1 MNAKA
6 ETEEI
11 KLVANQIQMQKLWI
25 MVEDT
30 FKEAFKMTFVQRY
43 YNLSTFSSRIIGHL
57 RFLQGLLRHLFNA
70 KIRREFCSSFQ

>member
-25 MVEDT
+25 MFEDT

-43 YNLSTFSSRIIGHL
+43 YDLRPSHL
-57 RFLQGLLRHLFNA
+57 ELLGT
-70 KIRREFCSSFQ
+70 